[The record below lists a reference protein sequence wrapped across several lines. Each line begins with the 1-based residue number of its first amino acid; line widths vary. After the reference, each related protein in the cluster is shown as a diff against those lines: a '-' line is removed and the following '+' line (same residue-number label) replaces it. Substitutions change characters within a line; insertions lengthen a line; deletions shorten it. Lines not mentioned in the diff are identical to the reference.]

1 MMKTEYLL
9 FVGAM
14 VPSLLI
20 LAGAAISM
28 ADLTLAALT
37 PETTVAAA
45 ADLRTRTSATG
56 NEWPSM

>member
-1 MMKTEYLL
+1 MKTEYLL

-28 ADLTLAALT
+28 ADLTLTALT

-45 ADLRTRTSATG
+45 ANLLTQASATW

>member
-20 LAGAAISM
+20 LAGAAVSM
-28 ADLTLAALT
+28 ADLTLPALT
-37 PETTVAAA
+37 PETNVVAA
-45 ADLRTRTSATG
+45 ADLLTRTSATW

>member
-14 VPSLLI
+14 VPTLLI
-20 LAGAAISM
+20 LAGAAVSM
-28 ADLTLAALT
+28 ADLTLFALT

-45 ADLRTRTSATG
+45 ADLLTRTSATWD
-56 NEWPSM
+56 EWPSM

>member
-1 MMKTEYLL
+1 MIKTEYLL
-9 FVGAM
+9 FIGAM

-28 ADLTLAALT
+28 ADLTLAGLT

-45 ADLRTRTSATG
+45 ADQLTRTSATWT
-56 NEWPSM
+56 EWPGM

>member
-1 MMKTEYLL
+1 MIKTEYLL

-28 ADLTLAALT
+28 ADLTLVALT

-45 ADLRTRTSATG
+45 ADLFTRTSATW

>member
-28 ADLTLAALT
+28 ADLTLTALT
-37 PETTVAAA
+37 PETTVAAPA
-45 ADLRTRTSATG
+45 ELLARTSTTWD
-56 NEWPSM
+56 ESPSM